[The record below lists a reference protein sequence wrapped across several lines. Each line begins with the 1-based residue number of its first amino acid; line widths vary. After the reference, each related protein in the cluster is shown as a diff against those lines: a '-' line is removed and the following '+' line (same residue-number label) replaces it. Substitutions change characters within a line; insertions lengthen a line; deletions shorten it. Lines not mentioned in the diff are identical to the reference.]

1 MRFARCVP
9 YSMHCTRNTR
19 PCAACPRISLPC
31 AQNPVPSAVVSAT
44 EDSNAPP
51 CAHAPPCAEILCES
65 QSRHHRLASLA
76 VWHPLLNRNLTVE
89 EMFRY
94 IDALQL
100 PKTK

>member
-1 MRFARCVP
+1 
-9 YSMHCTRNTR
+9 
-19 PCAACPRISLPC
+19 
-31 AQNPVPSAVVSAT
+31 
-44 EDSNAPP
+44 
-51 CAHAPPCAEILCES
+51 
-65 QSRHHRLASLA
+65 LA